1 MAQTGS
7 LVGIAVGT
15 LAAIGGGF
23 AFGSMGLINSPL
35 PPPPSEAK
43 AAAGKPPAQKP
54 SEVRPLT
61 PIMVN
66 LREPAD
72 LYVRL
77 EAAVVLEPG
86 ATDGAAVAAKV
97 GDDLVSYVKTV
108 SLSELEGPTGFQY
121 FREDLRRRAVQVGG
135 GKVKELLLQSF
146 IVQ

>member
-1 MAQTGS
+1 MSQNGS
-7 LVGIAVGT
+7 VIGIAVGT

-23 AFGSMGLINSPL
+23 ALGFMGFIKSPA
-35 PPPPSEAK
+35 PPHEAP
-43 AAAGKPPAQKP
+43 AAAAKQPGQKP
-54 SEVRPLT
+54 SEVRQLT
-61 PIMVN
+61 PIVVN

-77 EAAVVLEPG
+77 EAAVVLETG
-86 ATDGAAVAAKV
+86 AMDGGAIVAKI
-97 GDDLVSYVKTV
+97 GDDLVSYIKTV